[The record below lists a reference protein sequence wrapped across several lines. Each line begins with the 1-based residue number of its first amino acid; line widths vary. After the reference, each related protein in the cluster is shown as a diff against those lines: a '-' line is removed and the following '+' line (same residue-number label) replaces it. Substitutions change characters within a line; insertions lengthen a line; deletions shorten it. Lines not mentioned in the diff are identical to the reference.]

1 MTQDYAKME
10 EFNLEQE
17 NVRTGLEQTYQDLK
31 EQ

>member
-17 NVRTGLEQTYQDLK
+17 SVRTGLEQTYKDLK